1 MENKIAT
8 LIGLAR
14 EYFKDKDLTVNF
26 NIFKGKYYI
35 EIGDC
40 EWSCKSFES
49 GVDEAIKDISEWF
62 VEENQEEWKT
72 EDEIAKKWEQ
82 IAC

>member
-26 NIFKGKYYI
+26 NIFKGKTYI
-35 EIGDC
+35 EIGNC
-40 EWSCKSFES
+40 EWHCENFES
-49 GVDEAIKDISEWF
+49 GLDEAIKDLGEWF
-62 VEENQEEWKT
+62 EEDNQEDFKT
-72 EDEIAKKWEQ
+72 ENEIARTVE
-82 IAC
+82 IL